1 MKKIIALVLTSIIT
15 VGSLCGCNRQIIDLT
30 YKYNYA
36 VIELPNGEI
45 VEGRVSSWK
54 DYEGD
59 QLQLVIDGI
68 TYLVHSSNVAMM
80 NK

>member
-1 MKKIIALVLTSIIT
+1 MKKIIALALAGIIT

-30 YKYNYA
+30 YNYNYA
-36 VIELPNGEI
+36 VVELPNGEI
-45 VEGRVSSWK
+45 VEGKVSSWR

-59 QLQLVIDGI
+59 QLQLVINGI